1 MYKVVNGQL
10 VAAPQTYQDGKKI
23 ITNFDKSEEL
33 QKAYGY
39 KRLVDG
45 EIPEYDPETEE
56 IFIDKYVYEE
66 IEEEVVIMSVYAVR
80 PIPEPEPIPEPKPTL
95 EERVITMEEEI
106 TNTQIAVAEVF
117 ELIEGGV

>member
-1 MYKVVNGQL
+1 MYKVINGQL

-33 QKAYGY
+33 QKEYGY

-56 IFIDKYVYEE
+56 IFIDKYVYTE

-80 PIPEPEPIPEPKPTL
+80 PIPEPIPEPEPTL
-95 EERVITMEEEI
+95 EERVITIEEEL

-117 ELIEGGV
+117 ELVEGGK